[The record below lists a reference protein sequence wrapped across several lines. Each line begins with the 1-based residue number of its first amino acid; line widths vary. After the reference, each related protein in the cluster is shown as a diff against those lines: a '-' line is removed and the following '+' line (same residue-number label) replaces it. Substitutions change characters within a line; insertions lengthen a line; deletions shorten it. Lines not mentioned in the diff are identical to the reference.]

1 MEKRIMHLKQYPK
14 AIATQQTQ
22 LLELRRAIRQT
33 RGTIAGKEIDIDKAV
48 VFDDTLKNE
57 AQRKVKRSELIG
69 NDVDLLHLLER
80 LDELDDQKEAAEIDL
95 NRLMNQLAI
104 AKLEKRQTIAQMET
118 EARLAS

>member
-1 MEKRIMHLKQYPK
+1 MEKGIMHLKQYPK

-22 LLELRRAIRQT
+22 LLELRQAMRQV
-33 RGTIAGKEIDIDKAV
+33 RETIAGKEIDIDKAV

-57 AQRKVKRSELIG
+57 AQRKVKRSELVH
-69 NDVDLLHLLER
+69 NDVDLLYLLER
-80 LDELDDQKEAAEIDL
+80 LDALDDQKKAAEIDL